1 MGHWYDKDGEPRH
14 YEGKNGGDTTLRE
27 ARKLELYPS
36 VTTIGGVRH
45 KEGLVRWLQ
54 EQAALAAGMMT
65 IAEGLDGLDIDKS
78 FAWRAINEAKEK
90 VTEKSDAGTE
100 IHDLLE
106 RFHDDPFDLEEH
118 EQKLCYAILDCIK
131 ENTGLSLFE
140 DFTPE
145 ARFCDTGRG
154 YAGMC
159 DLHTHPPQKTL
170 WVLDYKTK
178 DEVTEKTR
186 GYDEQAEQL
195 VAYSHGLGIPEAR
208 VGNLFIPRTPD
219 ENGEYFIKFYEHK
232 NTDAAWQRFN
242 HTLMLWQVLKK
253 YGPYYEE
260 LTNGIQGD
268 GS

>member
-36 VTTIGGVRH
+36 VTTIGSVRH
-45 KEGLVRWLQ
+45 KEGLVYWLQ
-54 EQAALAAGMMT
+54 EQAAITAAEYIGEQIAAGET
-65 IAEGLDGLDIDKS
+65 GVLVADKD
-78 FAWRAINEAKEK
+78 FAKQIIMLARDK
-90 VTEKSDAGTE
+90 VTEKADEGTA
-100 IHDLLE
+100 IHDILE
-106 RFHDDPFDLEEH
+106 KFHDNPFDLSED

-131 ENTGLSLFE
+131 KHTGLSLFD

-159 DLHTHPPQKTL
+159 DLHTTPPTKTP

-208 VGNLFIPRTPD
+208 VGNIFIPRQPD
-219 ENGEYFIKFYEHK
+219 ENGDYFIKFYEHK
-232 NTDAAWQRFN
+232 NTDAAWQRFK

-260 LTNGIQGD
+260 LMC
-268 GS
+268 SE

>member
-14 YEGKNGGDTTLRE
+14 HEGKNGGDTTLRE

-36 VTTIGGVRH
+36 VTTIAGVRH

-54 EQAALAAGMMT
+54 EQAALAAGMKA
-65 IAEGLDGLDIDKS
+65 IADGLEGIDIDKS
-78 FAWRAINEAKEK
+78 FAWAAIADAREQVE
-90 VTEKSDAGTE
+90 EKSDKGTE

-106 RFHDDPFDLEEH
+106 KFHDNPFDLTED
-118 EQKLCYAILDCIK
+118 EQKLCYAIVDAIK
-131 ENTGLSLFE
+131 NHTGLSLF
-140 DFTPE
+140 DHFTPE
-145 ARFCDTGRG
+145 ARFCDTDLG

-159 DLHTHPPQKTL
+159 DLHTPVGTKVEE

-178 DEVTEKTR
+178 DEVTNKTR

-195 VAYSHGLGIPEAR
+195 VAYSHGLGIPQAR
-208 VGNLFIPRTPD
+208 VANLFIPREPD
-219 ENGEYFIKFYEHK
+219 DEGNYFIKFYEHK
-232 NTDAAWQRFN
+232 NTESAWQRFK

-260 LTNGIQGD
+260 VTT
-268 GS
+268 